1 MICLSVS
8 LFTPTS
14 NDEQRK
20 LLAFIVIFDI
30 QLIKNLAKMV
40 VVRCFT
46 LFSKF
51 TKNRLSAGIVGSWGR
66 DERGIEGSNG
76 RERGGE
82 GRETGRKE
90 RGEEGRSI
98 SQNENPGYGPERR
111 CILAELNSC
120 SAQV

>member
-1 MICLSVS
+1 
-8 LFTPTS
+8 
-14 NDEQRK
+14 
-20 LLAFIVIFDI
+20 
-30 QLIKNLAKMV
+30 MV

-82 GRETGRKE
+82 GNRKE
-90 RGEEGRSI
+90 REGRRGK
-98 SQNENPGYGPERR
+98 EYLPE
-111 CILAELNSC
+111 
-120 SAQV
+120 